1 MSEQTSG
8 TSSPLQQAQQLL
20 AELQKAAAPDPD
32 DLKSKL
38 AAVDTLLKEAAARGE
53 GADATALRTELNETI
68 DRNASFTSMMVH
80 EIRKPMTSIRGYA
93 DMLSKPDLIG
103 PMNEQQQQFIDI
115 IRTNTIRME
124 GLVTDISDIGKLTA
138 KRIKLDNK
146 MTTSG
151 QIFMEVQKLAEP
163 LIAETGQTVTWDV
176 PQGLPILNVDSK
188 QLAKVIWNLVKN
200 AIQYTP
206 KGGTISVKAERLDG
220 NVLHILVTDSGIGM
234 EPEEIARPAELF
246 YRADHELVTS
256 QKGYGLGIPVA
267 KGLLA
272 LMDSELNVA
281 STPDHG
287 SIFSFSIVGMG

>member
-20 AELQKAAAPDPD
+20 AELQKAAAPDPAE
-32 DLKSKL
+32 LKTKL
-38 AAVDTLLKEAAARGE
+38 AAVDALLKEAAARGE
-53 GADATALRTELNETI
+53 GADATALRAELNETV

-93 DMLSKPDLIG
+93 DMLSKPGLIG
-103 PMNEQQQQFIDI
+103 PMTEQQQQFIDI

-138 KRIKLDNK
+138 HRIKLDSK

-151 QIFMEVQKLAEP
+151 QIFMEVQKMGESF
-163 LIAETGQTVTWDV
+163 IAETGQTVTWDV
-176 PQGLPILNVDSK
+176 PQGLPLLNVDSK
-188 QLAKVIWNLVKN
+188 QLAKVVWNLVKN

-206 KGGTISVKAERLDG
+206 KGGTINVKAERLDG

-234 EPEEIARPAELF
+234 KPEEIARLGELF

-267 KGLLA
+267 KGLLT
-272 LMDSELNVA
+272 LMDSELSVA

>member
-1 MSEQTSG
+1 MSEQTSVTTG
-8 TSSPLQQAQQLL
+8 PLQQAQQLL
-20 AELQKAAAPDPD
+20 AELQQVAPSDPAE
-32 DLKSKL
+32 LKSKL
-38 AAVDTLLKEAAARGE
+38 AAVDALLKQAVAYGE

-124 GLVTDISDIGKLTA
+124 GLVTDISDMGKLTA
-138 KRIKLDNK
+138 NRIKLDSK

-151 QIFMEVQKLAEP
+151 QIFMEVQKMGESF
-163 LIAETGQTVTWDV
+163 IAETGQTVTWDV
-176 PQGLPILNVDSK
+176 PQGLPLLNVDSK
-188 QLAKVIWNLVKN
+188 QLAKVVWNLVKN

-206 KGGTISVKAERLDG
+206 KGGTITVKAERLDG

-234 EPEEIARPAELF
+234 KPEEIAR
-246 YRADHELVTS
+246 
-256 QKGYGLGIPVA
+256 LG
-267 KGLLA
+267 
-272 LMDSELNVA
+272 
-281 STPDHG
+281 
-287 SIFSFSIVGMG
+287 